1 MATPRLTMASVLRTY
16 ITVVVGGRPC
26 DGQLIYQTDHWTTNY
41 RPNVYKFYLSK
52 RVPVQCMLI
61 TRRDNVTYTVYS
73 RLFDD
78 VVTDSAE
85 LEPLRIGSRTT
96 RASRG
101 LNSNTKSCQFSL
113 MLVHRSSMWRLVQS
127 AARHSSNASISW
139 LIQMRTVSLLT

>member
-1 MATPRLTMASVLRTY
+1 MASVMRTY
-16 ITVVVGGRPC
+16 ITVVGGQRC
-26 DGQLIYQTDHWTTNY
+26 DGQLIYQADHSLWTTNY

-61 TRRDNVTYTVYS
+61 SRRDNITYTVYT
-73 RLFDD
+73 RLLDD
-78 VVTDSAE
+78 VVIDSAD
-85 LEPLRIGSRTT
+85 LEPLHIGSRTT

-127 AARHSSNASISW
+127 AAR
-139 LIQMRTVSLLT
+139 RTVATHPFRDLFRCEL